1 MASRERAAVPRQR
14 GDKTRTPSAAPPD
27 AVPGRLCEAQ
37 WLSVLA
43 AEERDDAVGDVVAE
57 LLGAVAERCFRAEL
71 SRQCAPF
78 AVDWARA
85 ELLQAVAWRFL
96 VRDEGDAAPEAA
108 GAWREDE
115 EPLPCADDAWAEGA
129 VPVLPACPTPAH
141 GEVSGTGT
149 DAVPSEAEGGSVSAP
164 PPPLLAQ
171 DEVLDAPQP
180 SEGVSGGSPMP
191 ALLPALLSPGT
202 AQPRRPPAIKHPKSQ
217 VWAEVSDAVKADGH
231 KVPQPPF
238 CSDLVK
244 ITAWRSPLSKV
255 RACDRRSTAPGT
267 AQLEPPA
274 RWIQPQVEVLDPGT
288 ETRRQPRPLRH
299 RRESRGPSGQNMGLG
314 GSCSPRGPAAMGA
327 PRLLPPI
334 LGAQQPSSSQSP
346 VLGSLLGTVQL
357 APGVTI
363 RHGGSEGHRLCLPV
377 RREDAEEETGEAKR
391 DLRPLRPTVPFPAIT
406 VSQVPSDGTP

>member
-1 MASRERAAVPRQR
+1 
-14 GDKTRTPSAAPPD
+14 
-27 AVPGRLCEAQ
+27 
-37 WLSVLA
+37 
-43 AEERDDAVGDVVAE
+43 
-57 LLGAVAERCFRAEL
+57 
-71 SRQCAPF
+71 
-78 AVDWARA
+78 
-85 ELLQAVAWRFL
+85 
-96 VRDEGDAAPEAA
+96 
-108 GAWREDE
+108 
-115 EPLPCADDAWAEGA
+115 
-129 VPVLPACPTPAH
+129 
-141 GEVSGTGT
+141 
-149 DAVPSEAEGGSVSAP
+149 
-164 PPPLLAQ
+164 
-171 DEVLDAPQP
+171 
-180 SEGVSGGSPMP
+180 MP

-267 AQLEPPA
+267 AQLEPPM

>member
-71 SRQCAPF
+71 SRQVGGTAGPSAAAAWGAVGAEWASQRRRAAPCPQCAPF

-141 GEVSGTGT
+141 GEVMRPFPPHPRHRGFLFSLRVGPGWGSQLTPMGHHSPALSSPALPFPREAGGCALHPRPQCRPCALSRSPAPARMLSHPRLRA
-149 DAVPSEAEGGSVSAP
+149 AVCQRLPPHCWLRTRCSMLPSPPKEYRAAPLCQPCCRPCSAP
-164 PPPLLAQ
+164 AQ
-171 DEVLDAPQP
+171 H
-180 SEGVSGGSPMP
+180 
-191 ALLPALLSPGT
+191 SPGARLPSNT
-202 AQPRRPPAIKHPKSQ
+202 
-217 VWAEVSDAVKADGH
+217 
-231 KVPQPPF
+231 
-238 CSDLVK
+238 
-244 ITAWRSPLSKV
+244 RSH
-255 RACDRRSTAPGT
+255 RCGRRSVM
-267 AQLEPPA
+267 Q
-274 RWIQPQVEVLDPGT
+274 
-288 ETRRQPRPLRH
+288 
-299 RRESRGPSGQNMGLG
+299 
-314 GSCSPRGPAAMGA
+314 
-327 PRLLPPI
+327 
-334 LGAQQPSSSQSP
+334 
-346 VLGSLLGTVQL
+346 
-357 APGVTI
+357 
-363 RHGGSEGHRLCLPV
+363 
-377 RREDAEEETGEAKR
+377 
-391 DLRPLRPTVPFPAIT
+391 
-406 VSQVPSDGTP
+406 

>member
-1 MASRERAAVPRQR
+1 METAAPSDDVKERRAETTPSQSAEIRDRRCRGDRDAVRRGGAMASRERAAVPRQR

-164 PPPLLAQ
+164 PPST
-171 DEVLDAPQP
+171 V
-180 SEGVSGGSPMP
+180 GSGRGARCSP
-191 ALLPALLSPGT
+191 ALRRSIGRLPYASPAAGP
-202 AQPRRPPAIKHPKSQ
+202 AQPRH
-217 VWAEVSDAVKADGH
+217 
-231 KVPQPPF
+231 
-238 CSDLVK
+238 
-244 ITAWRSPLSKV
+244 
-255 RACDRRSTAPGT
+255 STAP
-267 AQLEPPA
+267 APA
-274 RWIQPQVEVLDPGT
+274 CHQTPEVTGV
-288 ETRRQPRPLRH
+288 
-299 RRESRGPSGQNMGLG
+299 GGGQ
-314 GSCSPRGPAAMGA
+314 
-327 PRLLPPI
+327 
-334 LGAQQPSSSQSP
+334 
-346 VLGSLLGTVQL
+346 
-357 APGVTI
+357 
-363 RHGGSEGHRLCLPV
+363 
-377 RREDAEEETGEAKR
+377 
-391 DLRPLRPTVPFPAIT
+391 
-406 VSQVPSDGTP
+406 